1 VNGGQAT
8 DSIYAAVKKDKADM
22 SAISVQVKPDDA
34 ARSRCDRRT
43 GAEISLYANR
53 HDNVNTADF
62 SANHPSSREL
72 VHDRDL
78 GGSSG
83 ETRSQD

>member
-1 VNGGQAT
+1 MLH
-8 DSIYAAVKKDKADM
+8 AAA
-22 SAISVQVKPDDA
+22 AIDELAPK
-34 ARSRCDRRT
+34 
-43 GAEISLYANR
+43 ISLYANR